1 MNIFRLVMKESFR
14 NGYGPSTRITDRLAY
29 AIDSSSQRAGCA
41 DGLELE
47 MKPENS
53 GKDDEPQLGGQNQ
66 AA

>member
-1 MNIFRLVMKESFR
+1 M
-14 NGYGPSTRITDRLAY
+14 
-29 AIDSSSQRAGCA
+29 DSSSQRAGCA

-53 GKDDEPQLGGQNQ
+53 GKDDEPELGGQNQ